1 MRCYVQRRSSTFL
14 FSIKNKDFNDS
25 GAVSGA
31 RSDSGVRFLS
41 FTGNILLLI
50 PLRTFS
56 LAPIKNHIL
65 FGYFFQLGLQPISFI
80 SLTNLL
86 C

>member
-1 MRCYVQRRSSTFL
+1 MVIIFFSLVLGVSNTFEL
-14 FSIKNKDFNDS
+14 SVGS

-31 RSDSGVRFLS
+31 CSDSGVRFLS

-86 C
+86 G